1 VDCCDPETKIFDVR
15 AGVTFGMVTVD
26 PHELAA
32 VPLFASLSDDERRA
46 LAGRLEDRSVS
57 AGAWLCGEGASGYC
71 FFVLTDGTADVTV
84 AGDVVRSL
92 GPGDFFGEVA
102 MLDGGRRTA
111 TVTASSDAKVLVLF
125 GSEFRRLEQEQ
136 PETAAAIEAVMRERV
151 PSPS

>member
-1 VDCCDPETKIFDVR
+1 VTIDPQ
-15 AGVTFGMVTVD
+15 
-26 PHELAA
+26 ELAS
-32 VPLFASLSDDERRA
+32 VPLFASLSEDERRS
-46 LAGRLEDRSVS
+46 LAGRFEDRSVRP
-57 AGAWLCGEGASGYC
+57 GARLCGEGASGYC
-71 FFVLTDGTADVTV
+71 FFVLTEGSADVTV

-111 TVTASSDAKVLVLF
+111 TVIASSEAKVLVLF
-125 GSEFRRLEQEQ
+125 GSEFRRLQQEQ